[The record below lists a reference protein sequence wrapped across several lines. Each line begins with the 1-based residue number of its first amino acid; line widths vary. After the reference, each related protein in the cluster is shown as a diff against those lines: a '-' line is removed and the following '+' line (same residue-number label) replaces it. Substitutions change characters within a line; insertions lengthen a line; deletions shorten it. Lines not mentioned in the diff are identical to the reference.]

1 MHGSISGVVPGE
13 TAKLAVGVL
22 AELDQLQKA
31 SPLHG
36 FVAEGANPY
45 AYIDDHAI
53 DAALLKAVF
62 SGAPG
67 CRVARGNTGGFCYPS
82 GPFFIAGS
90 NLTSTK
96 ARVLLQAA
104 VLKLGML
111 LRIRLRRVRARLAK
125 QKEEQEKLEAEGGDG
140 DLSSDNGTWLQ
151 TPSDD
156 RVPEVATPPARNLPH
171 LHLQPSTSDS
181 HFEAGSNI

>member
-1 MHGSISGVVPGE
+1 M
-13 TAKLAVGVL
+13 L

-62 SGAPG
+62 SGAPV

-111 LRIRLRRVRARLAK
+111 
-125 QKEEQEKLEAEGGDG
+125 
-140 DLSSDNGTWLQ
+140 
-151 TPSDD
+151 
-156 RVPEVATPPARNLPH
+156 PPAANPE
-171 LHLQPSTSDS
+171 QPTAAERDAIIERVAAFQDIFDT
-181 HFEAGSNI
+181 H